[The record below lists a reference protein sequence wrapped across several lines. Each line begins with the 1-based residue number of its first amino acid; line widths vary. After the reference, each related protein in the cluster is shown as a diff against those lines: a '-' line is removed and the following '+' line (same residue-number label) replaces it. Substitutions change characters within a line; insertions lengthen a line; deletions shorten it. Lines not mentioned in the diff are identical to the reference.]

1 MVGGSPHEELIKG
14 SQHSKVIYIAP
25 LQAGR
30 MPPENW
36 KEWDF
41 STWKVKDKSLNM
53 TSSQR
58 SNFRGVGGE
67 ETTLWC

>member
-1 MVGGSPHEELIKG
+1 M
-14 SQHSKVIYIAP
+14 KVIYIAP

-36 KEWDF
+36 EEWDF

-58 SNFRGVGGE
+58 SNFSGVGGE